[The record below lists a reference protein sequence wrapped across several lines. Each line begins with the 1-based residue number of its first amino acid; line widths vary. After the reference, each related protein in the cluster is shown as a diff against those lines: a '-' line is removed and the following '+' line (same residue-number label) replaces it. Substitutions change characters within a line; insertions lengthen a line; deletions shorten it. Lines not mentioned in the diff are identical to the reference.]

1 MGTRS
6 RALLVLIATS
16 AIVLAHPV
24 VVRASAQPVCS
35 KIRVVRS
42 GAVKLIESPTNGGY
56 VSFAS
61 DGGVA
66 YGVDPNSF
74 PEELSNVVKANGPA
88 VRVRVAGRT
97 CDDRIF
103 YFERILAP
111 VQSPLRPYTP

>member
-1 MGTRS
+1 
-6 RALLVLIATS
+6 
-16 AIVLAHPV
+16 
-24 VVRASAQPVCS
+24 
-35 KIRVVRS
+35 
-42 GAVKLIESPTNGGY
+42 VKLIESPTNGGY

-61 DGGVA
+61 DGGVT

-97 CDDRIF
+97 CEDRIF

-111 VQSPLRPYTP
+111 VHSPLRPYTP

>member
-1 MGTRS
+1 MGERS
-6 RALLVLIATS
+6 RALLVRIAIAT
-16 AIVLAHPV
+16 LV
-24 VVRASAQPVCS
+24 VAQPRAARASAQPVCS
-35 KIRVVRS
+35 AVRIVRT
-42 GAVKLIESPTNGGY
+42 GAVKLTESPTNGGY

-61 DGGVA
+61 DGGVT

-111 VQSPLRPYTP
+111 VRSPLRPYTP